1 MPEGPG
7 AGGEDAGK
15 ADRTR
20 RRVLWSLPAGLY
32 VVGTRHGE
40 RRHAMTAS
48 WVTQLATE
56 PKLIG
61 VGVEREALTLRL
73 VREGGVFS
81 VCTVARE
88 DRALVRK
95 FVKPP
100 VYDSAGRTLNG
111 CAVHEEVT
119 GAPVLDAAVA
129 WLDCRLER
137 LVDFGS
143 HTLMAGVV
151 EAAGFQAAE
160 DTPVLRMED
169 TRMNYGG

>member
-1 MPEGPG
+1 MPEDPG
-7 AGGEDAGK
+7 E

-20 RRVLWSLPAGLY
+20 RRVFWSLPSGLY
-32 VVGTRHGE
+32 VIGSRLGD

-48 WVTQLATE
+48 WVVPLATE

-61 VGVEREALTLRL
+61 VGVEQGALTLQL

-81 VCTVARE
+81 VCTIART

-100 VYDSAGRTLNG
+100 TFSPADGTLSG
-111 CAVHEEVT
+111 CPVHEEVT
-119 GAPVLDAAVA
+119 GAPILDGAVA
-129 WLDCRLER
+129 WLDCRVER

-143 HTLMAGVV
+143 HALVAGVV
-151 EAAGFQAAE
+151 EAAGFQTGE

-169 TRMNYGG
+169 TRMSYGG